1 MQNAFAAVAA
11 LNGPGVLREGND
23 AMRLATYEFYL
34 REALLS
40 LRRNRLM
47 TVAAIMTVAVS
58 FLILGLFVLLVNNLN
73 YMAGTLE
80 DQVEIAAFVDPERSP
95 ASIRRLEEQIDE
107 IPGVQENRFV
117 SQDEALDRLRE
128 QFGERA
134 GLLTAVDEMNPL
146 RHSFEISVAEP
157 EQVEAVAD
165 EIADLTGVEEVRYQQ
180 EVVERLFTLTHSIR
194 VGGLVVVALLLL
206 ATTFLISNTIR
217 LTVFARRR
225 EIGVMK
231 LVGATDWFIRWP
243 FIMEG
248 VLLGLLGTLVSIF
261 VLNRVYAWF
270 AATMDRTIPFLPL
283 VSPQDETTY
292 MLSWVLLGLGIVV
305 GAFGSI
311 FSLRRFLQV

>member
-1 MQNAFAAVAA
+1 
-11 LNGPGVLREGND
+11 
-23 AMRLATYEFYL
+23 MRLATCEFYL

-80 DQVEIAAFVDPERSP
+80 AQVEIAAFVDPERPQSQ
-95 ASIRRLEEQIDE
+95 IRRLEESIDE
-107 IPGVQENRFV
+107 IPGVKESQFV
-117 SQDEALDRLRE
+117 SQDEALERLRE
-128 QFGERA
+128 QFGESE
-134 GLLTAVDEMNPL
+134 GLLAAVDEMNPL
-146 RHSFEISVAEP
+146 RHSFEVTVEEP
-157 EQVEAVAD
+157 EQVETVAD
-165 EIADLTGVEEVRYQQ
+165 EIAALNGVEEVRYQQ
-180 EVVERLFTLTHSIR
+180 EVVERLFTLTNSIR
-194 VGGLVVVALLLL
+194 IGGLAVVAALLL

-225 EIGVMK
+225 EISVMK

-243 FIMEG
+243 FILEG
-248 VLLGLLGTLVSIF
+248 VFLGLLGTLVSVV
-261 VLNRVYAWF
+261 VLNRVYAWL
-270 AATMDRTIPFLPL
+270 AATVDRTIPFLPL
-283 VSPQDETTY
+283 VSPQDETTFY
-292 MLSWVLLGLGIVV
+292 LSYVLLGLGIAV